1 VALTVRVSVVNRVA
15 RLLEDGV
22 LVDSYWFSSDPEG
35 QELFDRAS
43 RLASENAM
51 QSVVELLWP
60 ERVDEV

>member
-1 VALTVRVSVVNRVA
+1 MALTVRVSVANRVA

-22 LVDSYWFSSDPEG
+22 LVDSHWFGPEPED

-43 RLASENAM
+43 RLVSENAM